1 MDKKRFLV
9 AVLLIVA
16 GAFGSA
22 NAQTSQCYSSPTP
35 VTVGYSTGSI
45 TISYQICYPSAS
57 NYSSFYWNSTMTYNN
72 VSFDG
77 SFRINGSMS
86 MQLNFSNS
94 AINSVVFNG
103 GPLTY
108 TISGQTYTVL
118 FNDLY
123 YGFNSAFQPVSTGGS
138 LTINGMTYAA
148 DTAYWAYLF
157 R

>member
-22 NAQTSQCYSSPTP
+22 NAQTPQCYSSPTP
-35 VTVGYSTGSI
+35 VTIGYSTGRIS
-45 TISYQICYPSAS
+45 ISYQICYPNAY
-57 NYSSFYWNSTMTYNN
+57 NYSSFYWNSTMTYDN

-94 AINSVVFNG
+94 AISSVVFNG
-103 GPLTY
+103 GPLAY
-108 TISGQTYTVL
+108 AIGAQTYTVS
-118 FNDLY
+118 FNNLSY
-123 YGFNSAFQPVSTGGS
+123 TFNSAFRPVSTTGF
-138 LTINGMTYAA
+138 LTINGVTYPA
-148 DTAYWAYLF
+148 DTAYWSYLF